1 VRLSPVARRPSHIDM
16 LTPVKYSPGLT
27 ENETRVDHVTQ
38 RTAVEPDLN
47 LPLPVP
53 KRRAIGAFGMATLE
67 RLAVR
72 FAS

>member
-1 VRLSPVARRPSHIDM
+1 VRLSPVARCASHIDM
-16 LTPVKYSPGLT
+16 LTPAKYSLGLI

-47 LPLPVP
+47 LPMPVP

-72 FAS
+72 FVS